1 MEFLSNNSTYIILR
15 IELLLI
21 LILFLSLIWRL
32 IKKKPMRLSHIEANL
47 VLAIIVLGFVLVMM
61 GAQVN
66 VRWRLIV
73 GLLPAVLV
81 VYQAFFL
88 WLYQPK
94 ENKQQESDKW
104 ERDLLKDSQERAA
117 SVVGSQ
123 FGLRTLFIRYGFP
136 AVLLGVAGI
145 VILNVLIEPNLF
157 LMLINVQNPEA
168 IVPIVGENAP
178 RILLGIKLGAVGAYT
193 YVLLELGRRT
203 FRHDITGTSA
213 MWCLVTLVL
222 GPVLAA
228 TVAVLWRME
237 EPKDSEWWAAG
248 VVLFFTGFAPRRVI
262 AAIAQ
267 AATELLKIG
276 GAGAVVQSR
285 LMPLTRV
292 RGISPQIE
300 ERLSEEGIIDVNS
313 LAEAEPIRLVRNTSF
328 DMRQILSWIDEAI
341 LIETLPKGWE
351 AIEEQGITGAIDLAS
366 YSKQLEFL
374 KNGAVDTE
382 RISAAITELAD
393 KANLSATS
401 LAHSIQRLSEDS
413 QVRYVWALYS
423 SFTEYAGGTGTGS
436 GDGGQGS
443 ESSSKKGSG
452 SDAGGQSSQERG

>member
-1 MEFLSNNSTYIILR
+1 MEFLSNNATYIILR

-21 LILFLSLIWRL
+21 LILFSSLIWKL
-32 IKKKPMRLSHIEANL
+32 WIKKSTRPSHVQANL
-47 VLAIIVLGFVLVMM
+47 ILVIIVLGFVLIMM

-66 VRWRLIV
+66 VRWRLII
-73 GLLPAVLV
+73 GLLPAILV

-94 ENKQQESDKW
+94 ENKQQGSDPW

-136 AVLLGVAGI
+136 AALLGVAGI
-145 VILNVLIEPNLF
+145 VILNVLIDPDLF
-157 LMLINVQNPEA
+157 LMRINSQDPQQM
-168 IVPIVGENAP
+168 VPIIAANAP
-178 RILLGIKLGAVGAYT
+178 HILLGIKLGAVGAYT

-228 TVAVLWRME
+228 TVAVLWRMK
-237 EPKDSEWWAAG
+237 EPNDSEWWAGG

-351 AIEEQGITGAIDLAS
+351 ALEEQGITGAIDLAS
-366 YSKQLEFL
+366 YSKQLQFL
-374 KNGAVDTE
+374 KNGAVDTGV
-382 RISAAITELAD
+382 ISSGINELAT
-393 KANLSATS
+393 KANISATS
-401 LAHSIQRLSEDS
+401 LAHVIQRLSEDS

-436 GDGGQGS
+436 GDGG
-443 ESSSKKGSG
+443 SSSGSSSGKGSG
-452 SDAGGQSSQERG
+452 SDAGSESSKEPG